1 MHAKRV
7 FLALGSNLGDKQK
20 NIATAYENIE
30 KKIGNI
36 VSLSSLYITTP
47 EGFDSENMFVN
58 SVCEVQ
64 TELNLTEIL
73 TITQQIE
80 KKIGRTSKSENLHY
94 SDRVI
99 DIDLLFA
106 DNLIIDTPE
115 LSIPHPRMHK
125 RDFVL
130 VPLCEIA
137 PEVVHPV
144 LKKKI
149 SELLVDLRS
158 NS

>member
-1 MHAKRV
+1 MQAKRV

-20 NIATAYENIE
+20 NIATAYEYIE
-30 KKIGNI
+30 KKIGKI
-36 VSLSSLYITTP
+36 VSLSSLYITEP
-47 EGFDSENMFVN
+47 DGFESENMFVN

-64 TELNLTEIL
+64 SELSVFEIL
-73 TITQQIE
+73 TTTKRIE
-80 KKIGRTSKSENLHY
+80 KQIGRTSKSENLQY

-99 DIDLLFA
+99 DIDILLA
-106 DNLIIDTPE
+106 DDLIINTPE
-115 LSIPHPRMHK
+115 LTIPHPRMHK

-149 SELLVDLRS
+149 SELLGDVCE
-158 NS
+158 